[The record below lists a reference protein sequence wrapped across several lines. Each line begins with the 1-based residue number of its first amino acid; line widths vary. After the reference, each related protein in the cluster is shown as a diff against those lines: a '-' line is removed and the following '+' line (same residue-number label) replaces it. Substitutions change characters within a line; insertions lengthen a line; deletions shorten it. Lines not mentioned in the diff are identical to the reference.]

1 ILNMSPRLHAM
12 TDSNPQLQEMMQNSI
27 VLCQLVFPEMM
38 QVLDCRIRP
47 KIFSFKY
54 AFNCYDL
61 NLVYVKFFWDTS
73 CYFVLVYKQADSFQR
88 QGRQLRRKMWFQ
100 NIQLKLTVGG
110 SIILFIVIVWLE
122 NPQLSDL

>member
-47 KIFSFKY
+47 KIFSFKLIVFRGR
-54 AFNCYDL
+54 ADNCGGRCGFRTFN
-61 NLVYVKFFWDTS
+61 
-73 CYFVLVYKQADSFQR
+73 
-88 QGRQLRRKMWFQ
+88 
-100 NIQLKLTVGG
+100 
-110 SIILFIVIVWLE
+110 
-122 NPQLSDL
+122 